1 MIDRRRGVAASMR
14 WSSALVGIQAL
25 ALGSLILM
33 TAGDAQAYA
42 WMIRHNYTGCA
53 TCHADPSGW
62 GLLTAYG
69 RAQSELVLRT
79 EYSTHTPSPEPG
91 PAANFLF
98 GVLDPLFKMPDW
110 LLLGGSFRGAELV
123 TRPQGGPASS
133 RYIQMQADGYA
144 QVTLGHFRANGAIG
158 YSATGAVL
166 AALTRKKYDNIVSRV
181 HWLGFDF
188 GDQAFLLRAGRLN
201 VPFGIRNN
209 EHNSFV
215 RVETRVDL
223 NSGQQDGVAL
233 AYTGDR
239 LRGELMGIL
248 GNYQLFPDEARERG
262 YSGYLEVAVTP
273 RAALGVSSLITHAA
287 KDRFFNAENTRQ
299 AHGIFARYAPVR
311 PVVLLMEAD
320 LSLQNPANG
329 PSSTGYVGFLQIDTE
344 LIQGVHLAPW
354 FEILDERRDG
364 NGPTL
369 GAWLSA
375 DWFFAPHTD
384 LRLDFF
390 EYRFPAGPIRTSLG
404 FLVNLH
410 IFL

>member
-1 MIDRRRGVAASMR
+1 MNDHPFGGSGPVRSSFGLAGV
-14 WSSALVGIQAL
+14 QAF
-25 ALGSLILM
+25 ALGSLLLIA
-33 TAGDAQAYA
+33 AGDAQAYA
-42 WMIRHNYTGCA
+42 WMIRHNYTGCS

-79 EYSTHTPSPEPG
+79 HYSTDTTEAG

-123 TRPQGGPASS
+123 TKYEGAPASS

-158 YSATGAVL
+158 YSPTGALL
-166 AALTRKKYDNIVSRV
+166 AALTRKDSDNIVSRV

-223 NSGQQDGVAL
+223 NSGQQHGVAL

-369 GAWLSA
+369 GAWFSA

-384 LRLDFF
+384 IRLDFF
-390 EYRFPAGPIRTSLG
+390 EYRFPVGPPKTSLG

>member
-1 MIDRRRGVAASMR
+1 MNDHPFGGSGPVRSSFGLAGV
-14 WSSALVGIQAL
+14 QAF
-25 ALGSLILM
+25 ALGSLLLIA
-33 TAGDAQAYA
+33 AGDAQAYA
-42 WMIRHNYTGCA
+42 WMIRHNYTGCS

-79 EYSTHTPSPEPG
+79 HYSTDTTEAG

-123 TRPQGGPASS
+123 TKNEGAPASS

-158 YSATGAVL
+158 YSPTGALL
-166 AALTRKKYDNIVSRV
+166 AALTRKDSDNIVSRV

-248 GNYQLFPDEARERG
+248 GNYQLFPDEARDSHSQGRTRRQLPGHPCEKGSVFQRRKHSASSRNICALCTRPSGGLVDGGGLIASASGQWTVVDRIRG
-262 YSGYLEVAVTP
+262 ILA
-273 RAALGVSSLITHAA
+273 
-287 KDRFFNAENTRQ
+287 N
-299 AHGIFARYAPVR
+299 RY
-311 PVVLLMEAD
+311 
-320 LSLQNPANG
+320 
-329 PSSTGYVGFLQIDTE
+329 
-344 LIQGVHLAPW
+344 
-354 FEILDERRDG
+354 
-364 NGPTL
+364 
-369 GAWLSA
+369 
-375 DWFFAPHTD
+375 
-384 LRLDFF
+384 
-390 EYRFPAGPIRTSLG
+390 
-404 FLVNLH
+404 
-410 IFL
+410 

>member
-1 MIDRRRGVAASMR
+1 MR
-14 WSSALVGIQAL
+14 WSSALAGVQAF
-25 ALGSLILM
+25 ALGSLLLIA
-33 TAGDAQAYA
+33 AGDAQAYP
-42 WMIRHNYTGCA
+42 WMIRHSYTGCS

-79 EYSTHTPSPEPG
+79 QYSTPTIAPEAG

-98 GVLDPLFKMPDW
+98 GALDPVFKMPDW

-123 TRPQGGPASS
+123 TRPQGGSASS

-144 QVTLGHFRANGAIG
+144 QVTIGHFRANAAIG
-158 YSATGAVL
+158 YSPTGATL
-166 AALTRKKYDNIVSRV
+166 AALTRKDSDNIVSRV

-209 EHNSFV
+209 EHTAFV
-215 RVETRVDL
+215 RQETRVDL
-223 NSGQQDGVAL
+223 NSGQQHGVAL

-248 GNYQLFPDEARERG
+248 GNYQLFPDERRERG

-273 RAALGVSSLITHAA
+273 RAALGVSSLITHV
-287 KDRFFNAENTRQ
+287 KSDRYLRAENTRQ

-320 LSLQNPANG
+320 LSLQRPVNG
-329 PSSTGYVGFLQIDTE
+329 QSSTGYVGFLQIDTE
-344 LIQGVHLAPW
+344 FIQGVHLAPW

-369 GAWLSA
+369 GAWFSA

-384 LRLDFF
+384 IRLDFF
-390 EYRFPAGPIRTSLG
+390 QYRIPVGPTIQTSLG
-404 FLVNLH
+404 FLANLH